1 MSSITFQH
9 HLPLLP
15 SNTSLIIAAASD
27 NAPTIKP
34 PNFGQIPSWLS
45 LKTAPSSLKTP
56 QQNQPGKVEN
66 LHLVSLSK
74 QEKLKEARA
83 FLEQMGD
90 AGVSVR
96 PYSFECLL
104 QACSNLKSVSDG
116 RYFYHRLRETVKN
129 PSGFLQNSVL
139 RMYCDCGSLVE
150 AQKVFD
156 EMIERTLVSWLIII
170 SAYAEAGFFNKSFR
184 LFSDMIESGI
194 EPNSLVYNGLL
205 KYLVSP
211 CFLELGKQLHSHV
224 VRSGL
229 SSSVSINTAI
239 CNMYVKCGCLDDAKR
254 VFGQMDEK
262 DSVASTA
269 LMVGFTQAE
278 KLKDALN
285 LFEKMVVE
293 GNELDEFVF
302 SIVLKACAGLKDL
315 NLGRQIHGF
324 VVKLGLESDVSVGT
338 PLVDFYI
345 KCSSFEPACRAFE
358 RIREPSD
365 VSWSAMICGY
375 CQNGKFED
383 SVKIFKSLRSKG
395 PVLNSWIYTNIF
407 QACSALADFN
417 LGGQAHADAMK
428 NGVISYLYGESA
440 LVSMYSRC
448 GRLDYATQAFEL
460 IDAPDTVAWTAIIS
474 GNSYHGNAS
483 EALRLFR
490 RMQYCGVRP
499 NAVTFI
505 AVLTACSHSGLITEA
520 KHFMDTMLS
529 EYGVNPT
536 IDHYNCMIDIYS
548 RAGLLKEANE
558 LIKSMPFDP
567 DTMSWKCL
575 LGGCWVHKNFELG
588 KIGAENLLQ
597 LDPEDTSSYILLF
610 NLHTSSGKW
619 EEAANIRKMMTE
631 RNLRKELSCSW
642 ITVKGKVHRFVVGD
656 KHHPQTEEIY
666 SKLKEFNDSMLNHEH
681 GLLTEEDLSASLPE
695 RKEQLLDHSE
705 RLAISFGLMSTPTNA
720 PIVIFKN
727 LRACKDC
734 HDFAKHVSAVTGR
747 KIVVRDAS
755 RFHHFHSGQCSCNDY
770 W

>member
-116 RYFYHRLRETVKN
+116 RYFHHRLRETVKN

-150 AQKVFD
+150 AQKMFD

-170 SAYAEAGFFNKSFR
+170 SAYAEAGFLNKSFR

-194 EPNSLVYNGLL
+194 EPNSL
-205 KYLVSP
+205 
-211 CFLELGKQLHSHV
+211 
-224 VRSGL
+224 
-229 SSSVSINTAI
+229 
-239 CNMYVKCGCLDDAKR
+239 
-254 VFGQMDEK
+254 
-262 DSVASTA
+262 
-269 LMVGFTQAE
+269 
-278 KLKDALN
+278 
-285 LFEKMVVE
+285 
-293 GNELDEFVF
+293 
-302 SIVLKACAGLKDL
+302 DL

-338 PLVDFYI
+338 PLVDFYV
-345 KCSSFEPACRAFE
+345 KCSSFESACRAFE

-383 SVKIFKSLRSKG
+383 SVKIFKSLRSK
-395 PVLNSWIYTNIF
+395 
-407 QACSALADFN
+407 
-417 LGGQAHADAMK
+417 
-428 NGVISYLYGESA
+428 
-440 LVSMYSRC
+440 
-448 GRLDYATQAFEL
+448 
-460 IDAPDTVAWTAIIS
+460 
-474 GNSYHGNAS
+474 
-483 EALRLFR
+483 
-490 RMQYCGVRP
+490 
-499 NAVTFI
+499 
-505 AVLTACSHSGLITEA
+505 
-520 KHFMDTMLS
+520 
-529 EYGVNPT
+529 
-536 IDHYNCMIDIYS
+536 
-548 RAGLLKEANE
+548 
-558 LIKSMPFDP
+558 
-567 DTMSWKCL
+567 
-575 LGGCWVHKNFELG
+575 
-588 KIGAENLLQ
+588 
-597 LDPEDTSSYILLF
+597 
-610 NLHTSSGKW
+610 
-619 EEAANIRKMMTE
+619 
-631 RNLRKELSCSW
+631 
-642 ITVKGKVHRFVVGD
+642 
-656 KHHPQTEEIY
+656 
-666 SKLKEFNDSMLNHEH
+666 
-681 GLLTEEDLSASLPE
+681 EDLSASLPE

-705 RLAISFGLMSTPTNA
+705 RLAISFGLISTPTNA

-734 HDFAKHVSAVTGR
+734 HEFAKHVSAVTGR
-747 KIVVRDAS
+747 KIVVRDAT

>member
-27 NAPTIKP
+27 NAPTVKP

-74 QEKLKEARA
+74 QEKLKKARA

-116 RYFYHRLRETVKN
+116 RYFHHRLRETVKN

-224 VRSGL
+224 LRSGL

-338 PLVDFYI
+338 PLVDFYV

-474 GNSYHGNAS
+474 
-483 EALRLFR
+483 
-490 RMQYCGVRP
+490 
-499 NAVTFI
+499 
-505 AVLTACSHSGLITEA
+505 
-520 KHFMDTMLS
+520 
-529 EYGVNPT
+529 
-536 IDHYNCMIDIYS
+536 
-548 RAGLLKEANE
+548 
-558 LIKSMPFDP
+558 
-567 DTMSWKCL
+567 
-575 LGGCWVHKNFELG
+575 
-588 KIGAENLLQ
+588 
-597 LDPEDTSSYILLF
+597 
-610 NLHTSSGKW
+610 
-619 EEAANIRKMMTE
+619 
-631 RNLRKELSCSW
+631 
-642 ITVKGKVHRFVVGD
+642 
-656 KHHPQTEEIY
+656 
-666 SKLKEFNDSMLNHEH
+666 
-681 GLLTEEDLSASLPE
+681 EDLSASLPE

-705 RLAISFGLMSTPTNA
+705 RLAISFGLISTPTNA